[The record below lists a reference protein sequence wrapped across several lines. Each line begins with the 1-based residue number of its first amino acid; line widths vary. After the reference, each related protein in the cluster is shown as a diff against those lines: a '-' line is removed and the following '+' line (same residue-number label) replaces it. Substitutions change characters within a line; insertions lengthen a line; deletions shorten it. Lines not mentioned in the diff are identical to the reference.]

1 MRSSAILL
9 MPKYHIQIFITS
21 SELVYSKAKFSSIC
35 FQLSKVFFLYSFM
48 TYLVSYIMLQSNGL
62 EYFLLI
68 IYKTFFDIL
77 MSVHSRKGKHPL

>member
-1 MRSSAILL
+1 MRSTAILL
-9 MPKYHIQIFITS
+9 KPKYHIQ
-21 SELVYSKAKFSSIC
+21 V
-35 FQLSKVFFLYSFM
+35 LSLFVTKQFVFNYPKFFLYSFM